1 MVFRNKVL
9 FLLML
14 FVFSTFLGWKVIINN
29 LIKSNYELFK
39 ITNAL

>member
-14 FVFSTFLGWKVIINN
+14 FAFSTFLVGKLLLII

>member
-1 MVFRNKVL
+1 MVFRNKVVI
-9 FLLML
+9 LLML
-14 FVFSTFLGWKVIINN
+14 FVFSTFLGWKVIIN